1 MSLPGVF
8 CPKQNCNRKMNRQHW
23 CALLRGAQVVIVLLF
38 TCAAYAQKAPPLITG
53 TVKNEKG
60 EPLPGVTIL
69 VKGTQSRALSDD
81 KGAFQIAADT
91 TATLTFTHV
100 GSSPL
105 DTAIT
110 GLVMEVVM
118 RQAQAELTEV
128 VVSALGIRRSQPS
141 LTYAPQQVSGEQLT
155 N

>member
-1 MSLPGVF
+1 
-8 CPKQNCNRKMNRQHW
+8 MNRQHW
-23 CALLRGAQVVIVLLF
+23 CALLRSVQLVIVLLF
-38 TCAAYAQKAPPLITG
+38 TCVAYAQKAPPLISG

-60 EPLPGVTIL
+60 EPLSGVTIL

-100 GSSPL
+100 GYSPK
-105 DTAIT
+105 DTSIT

-118 RQAQAELTEV
+118 RQAQAELTEGSLPLLG
-128 VVSALGIRRSQPS
+128 SAGRS
-141 LTYAPQQVSGEQLT
+141 LR
-155 N
+155 